1 MYPECYSFS
10 AGPGLLEEADVVGDD
25 VGKGEIGGD
34 GDDPAEGLGAFVEGP
49 GAEDGKDGQ
58 SALDGGEDGR
68 VFDEGL
74 HDGIAFG
81 EMGVLEAFSG
91 GNEVRDIEGD
101 QGEERSV
108 EHGVAEAGAAKSG
121 LADGLGGMDGHE
133 PRVEVDFRE
142 IEVWARGRRGKK
154 VERGEAVERSR
165 RHRSFDEGRGGGQ
178 GDTGKE
184 GEGENEG
191 DDRFFHFGVSVVA
204 HADIYS
210 K

>member
-1 MYPECYSFS
+1 
-10 AGPGLLEEADVVGDD
+10 LEEADVIGDD
-25 VGKGEIGGD
+25 VGEGEIGGD
-34 GDDPAEGLGAFVEGP
+34 GNDPAEGFGAFVEGP

-58 SALDGGEDGR
+58 SALDGGEDGG

-121 LADGLGGMDGHE
+121 LDDGLAGMDGNE
-133 PRVEVDFRE
+133 PGVEVDFRE
-142 IEVWARGRRGKK
+142 IEVGFRGRRGKK
-154 VERGEAVERSR
+154 VERGEAVGGSR
-165 RHRSFDEGRGGGQ
+165 RQGRFNEGRRGGGQ

-184 GEGENEG
+184 GKGENEG
-191 DDRFFHFGVSVVA
+191 NDRFFHFGVSLTA
-204 HADIYS
+204 HKYYNS
-210 K
+210 KKWTK